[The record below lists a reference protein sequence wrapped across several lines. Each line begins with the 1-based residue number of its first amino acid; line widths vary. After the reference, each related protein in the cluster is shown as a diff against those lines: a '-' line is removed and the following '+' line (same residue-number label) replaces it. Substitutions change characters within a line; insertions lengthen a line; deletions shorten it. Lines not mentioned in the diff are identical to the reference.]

1 MPTSTDGSQRA
12 PHIRGI
18 TPKELEGL
26 VAVMKLT
33 ETVAD
38 KVRSIIYV
46 SVMLCN
52 VLLSHCYVKMSPSY
66 LLQLINQWQFDSKP

>member
-1 MPTSTDGSQRA
+1 MPTSTDVSQRA

-38 KVRSIIYV
+38 KVRSIIYI
-46 SVMLCN
+46 SIMLCN
-52 VLLSHCYVKMSPSY
+52 VLLCKEVSIIITTFEQSMA
-66 LLQLINQWQFDSKP
+66 IW

>member
-1 MPTSTDGSQRA
+1 MPTSTDVSQRA

-38 KVRSIIYV
+38 KVRFIIYV

-52 VLLSHCYVKMSPSY
+52 VLLYHCYRCYFLNKEVCCVV
-66 LLQLINQWQFDSKP
+66 